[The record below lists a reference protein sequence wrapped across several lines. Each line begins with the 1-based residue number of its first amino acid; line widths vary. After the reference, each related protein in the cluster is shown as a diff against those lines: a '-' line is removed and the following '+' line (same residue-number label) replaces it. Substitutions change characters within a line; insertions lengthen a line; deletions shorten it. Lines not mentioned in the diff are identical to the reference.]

1 MLKLGHMADAL
12 LVILIVLPAI
22 LVFLLKSNA
31 ALGFLALCGG
41 FATITLS
48 GSDIEQLVGQ
58 TKITSLTSN
67 NVDLAL
73 LAVPLLLTLL
83 LTYKSMHSKNMRY
96 FSMVPALCAGGLLA
110 IVAAPMFSSAL
121 QVSVTDSKFWQDLKD
136 LQAYVVA
143 VGFLASLLLV
153 WSAGLKHGH
162 SKKHK

>member
-1 MLKLGHMADAL
+1 MANIL
-12 LVILIVLPAI
+12 LAVLILLPAI
-22 LVFLLKSNA
+22 LAFLLKSNA

-48 GSDIEQLVGQ
+48 GSDIEHLVGQ

-83 LTYKSMHSKNMRY
+83 LSYKYAASKNSRY
-96 FSMVPALCAGGLLA
+96 FSVIPALCAGGLLA

-121 QVSVTDSKFWQDLKD
+121 QINVTDSKFWQDLKEI
-136 LQAYVVA
+136 QSYVVA
-143 VGFLASLLLV
+143 IGFLASLLLV
-153 WSAGLKHGH
+153 WSGGLKHSH

>member
-1 MLKLGHMADAL
+1 MADTL
-12 LVILIVLPAI
+12 LAVLILLPAV
-22 LVFLLKSNA
+22 LAFLLKSNA

-58 TKITSLTSN
+58 TRITSLTSN

-73 LAVPLLLTLL
+73 LTVPLLLTLL
-83 LTYKSMHSKNMRY
+83 LSYKSVSSKNSRY
-96 FSMVPALCAGGLLA
+96 FSVVPALCAGGLLA
-110 IVAAPMFSSAL
+110 IVAAPMFSTAL
-121 QVSVTDSKFWQDLKD
+121 QVSVTNSKFWQDLKD

-143 VGFLASLLLV
+143 IGFLASLLLM
-153 WSAGLKHGH
+153 WSGGLKHGH